1 MSLPPPGDGAW
12 TREGLQGY
20 GLHVGPIWCDANGP
34 LALRIEPAGTD
45 QAVYVRVLA
54 ERAAPGVQ
62 GHQDA
67 GPRTQVTRVLAQIE
81 QALARN
87 RTAAHSAERD

>member
-34 LALRIEPAGTD
+34 LALRIEERHTNITG
-45 QAVYVRVLA
+45 RVHGGMAMGLA
-54 ERAAPGVQ
+54 SMG
-62 GHQDA
+62 
-67 GPRTQVTRVLAQIE
+67 
-81 QALARN
+81 LARTTKGDAREEQPGSHATLMN
-87 RTAAHSAERD
+87 LNGELIV